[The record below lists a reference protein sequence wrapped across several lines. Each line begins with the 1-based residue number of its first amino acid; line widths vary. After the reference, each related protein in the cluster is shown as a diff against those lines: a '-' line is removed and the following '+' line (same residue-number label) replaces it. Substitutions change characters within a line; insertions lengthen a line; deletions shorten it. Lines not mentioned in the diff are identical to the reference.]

1 MSTLSQIAYSGVHAA
16 QAALAST
23 GQNIANINTPG
34 FSRLNPLFA
43 SRAGSS
49 ALNAGGGVEVSSIR
63 RVSDEFLSQQLWR
76 ANTEQRFFE
85 SNQQYL
91 SALEGLMG
99 GEGSSISVGLDQLF
113 AALSEASPTPSSL
126 ALRQQ
131 VLSESRNLAQRFN
144 SLNSNIQA
152 QIDALKEQRQAMVD
166 ETNGLIGNIAEL
178 NRQIIETESVKGD
191 SNALRDQRE
200 ALTQQLSRFA
210 KLRIN
215 EVADGSYTIALA
227 NGQPL
232 VVGATPARLDL
243 TLDAS
248 NQQTIS
254 LSFAGTQF
262 PLRQDSF
269 GGALGGIYSSE
280 YDALR
285 PMQGALHQMAEQL
298 AQMVNGVMTGGF
310 DLAGNPGQALFT
322 YDPNS
327 TTQMLKVEN
336 LTAEQLAFSGAADE
350 QGNNTNLLALLGL
363 KNQGITLNGSSFT
376 LNDAY
381 ASLLG
386 RVASDSRQSKA
397 DLQATTAVT
406 QQAQAQRDS
415 VSAVNL
421 DEEAV
426 SLMTYQQAY
435 QANMKVIATARDIFE
450 EMLAS
455 F

>member
-1 MSTLSQIAYSGVHAA
+1 MSTLSQIGYSGVHAA
-16 QAALAST
+16 QTALAST
-23 GQNIANINTPG
+23 GQNIANANTPG
-34 FSRLNPLFA
+34 FSRLNALFA

-49 ALNAGGGVEVSSIR
+49 ALNAGGGVEVTSIR
-63 RVSDEFLSQQLWR
+63 RLSNEFLSQQLWR
-76 ANTEQRFFE
+76 ANSEQHFFE

-91 SALEGLMG
+91 GALEGLMG
-99 GEGSSISVGLDQLF
+99 GEGSSISVGLDQFF

-131 VLSESRNLAQRFN
+131 ILSEAGNLAQRFN
-144 SLNSNIQA
+144 GLNGNIQA
-152 QIDALKEQRQAMVD
+152 QLDALHEQRQAMVA

-178 NRQIIETESVKGD
+178 NKRIIETESVKGD

-200 ALTQQLSRFA
+200 NLTQQLSRFA
-210 KLRIN
+210 ALRIN
-215 EVADGSYTIALA
+215 EVADGSYTIALT

-232 VVGATPARLDL
+232 VVGATAARLDL
-243 TLDAS
+243 SLDAS
-248 NQQTIS
+248 NQQSIS
-254 LSFAGTQF
+254 LAFAGTQF

-269 GGALGGIYSSE
+269 GGALGGLYSSE
-280 YDALR
+280 YNSLR
-285 PMQGALHQMAEQL
+285 PMQGALHQMADQL
-298 AQMVNGVMTGGF
+298 AQRVNGVMSAGF

-322 YDPNS
+322 YDAAS
-327 TTQMLKVEN
+327 TTQMLRVET
-336 LTAEQLAFSGAADE
+336 LSAEQLAFSDSAGE
-350 QGNNTNLLALLGL
+350 QGNNGNLLDLLDL
-363 KNQGITLNGSSFT
+363 KSQGITLNGSAFT

-397 DLQATTAVT
+397 DLQTTTAVT